1 MGTVAAALIAWRLRS
16 FDALI
21 CVVALLATMSLRA
34 FPVPFIPF
42 ATTIWCLA
50 GLIVL
55 LRGSYLVGALY
66 GLSGLFY
73 LGVYLGLGETRYAF
87 IHWASD
93 ISYIAGLLVVIWKG
107 GVFSFSWG
115 ADRCGVYRDAVAVQA
130 QDLARSAGNSEV
142 NLALDL
148 EAVGGAE

>member
-21 CVVALLATMSLRA
+21 CVLALLATMSLRA
-34 FPVPFIPF
+34 FPVPFIPV

-55 LRGSYLVGALY
+55 FRGSYLVGALY
-66 GLSGLFY
+66 GLSGL
-73 LGVYLGLGETRYAF
+73 VYLWGYQFEDARFAPLHF
-87 IHWASD
+87 ASD
-93 ISYIAGLLVVIWKG
+93 GFYILGLLVVIWKG
-107 GVFSFSWG
+107 GIFSFDRG
-115 ADRCGVYRDAVAVQA
+115 ADRRGVYRDAVAVQA
-130 QDLARSAGNSEV
+130 QDLARSAGNSEIG
-142 NLALDL
+142 LALDI